1 MPLVVKVTCVP
12 KVFARNGQ
20 NLKRP
25 NSVSSLKV
33 KKGQKRLKEEEKDVN
48 LYVDFFADRVT
59 ISYLPLYFIWEI

>member
-48 LYVDFFADRVT
+48 LYVDFFADR
-59 ISYLPLYFIWEI
+59 L